1 MASTISIE
9 LAERRVLIDGVLVRL
24 RPKTFELLALLASRP
39 QRLFSKDDLIDRVW
53 SGRSV
58 SPDVLPGC
66 IGEIRRALGDSAR
79 RPEWIETV
87 PGTGYRLLR
96 AAALPVDCGVHA
108 RAKVGPGAPVAAC
121 PPGRATVGVLPF
133 AARADGT
140 EPIARALARDIAV
153 GLARTRWLTVAASA
167 SAEALSRRSS
177 RKTAAETLDVAYLVE
192 GDLHHA
198 ADSLALQIDLVHAPT
213 GRILWADRI
222 TRRSGAV
229 VELMEDVCSLVV
241 SGVEREIQLHEQK
254 RAMISPVR
262 GLAPWIGLHRGMNLL
277 QRQDRATLAAADDT
291 LRAAARG
298 DPACARIAAA
308 RSWHAWQELF
318 FGLARDREAHLQKAR
333 DLALESIDL
342 DAQDP
347 LGHWALGRARW
358 LSGDLE
364 AAAENLERA
373 VSLNPSFAIGHYSLG
388 YTLYLTGQETEAMR
402 RCEAAIRLSPLDPMA
417 FAFHCI
423 MAHLLCFD
431 GDAKRALHHARRIAD
446 HPNVHAFALAVA
458 AWVNELCGDRR
469 AALDCLARIRRTWPD
484 YSRLDYMAALFH
496 RSPRYP
502 TERKRAIER
511 AFDRLGF

>member
-1 MASTISIE
+1 MASTVSIE
-9 LAERRVLIDGVLVRL
+9 LAERRVLIDGVRVRF
-24 RPKTFELLALLASRP
+24 RPKAFEVLALLASRP
-39 QRLFSKDDLIDRVW
+39 RHLFSKEDLIDRVW

-66 IGEIRRALGDSAR
+66 IREIRRALGDSAR

-96 AAALPVDCGVHA
+96 APCLPVECGLHG
-108 RAKVGPGAPVAAC
+108 RAKVGTGAPAADC
-121 PPGRATVGVLPF
+121 RPAGGTVGVLPF
-133 AARADGT
+133 AARAAEA

-167 SAEALSRRSS
+167 SAEALSRESG
-177 RKTAAETLDVAYLVE
+177 RKTAATALDVAYLVE
-192 GDLHHA
+192 GDLQHA
-198 ADSLALQIDLVHAPT
+198 DDILALQIALVHAPT

-222 TRRSGAV
+222 TQRSGAV
-229 VELMEDVCSLVV
+229 VALMEEVCTLVV
-241 SGVEREIQLHEQK
+241 SAVEREIQLHEQK
-254 RAMISPVR
+254 QAMIAPVR
-262 GLAPWIGLHRGMNLL
+262 GVAPWIGLHRGMSLL
-277 QRQDRATLAAADDT
+277 QRQDRTTLATADDT
-291 LRAAARG
+291 LRAAARA

-318 FGLARDREAHLQKAR
+318 FGLARDRGRGLGKAR

-342 DAQDP
+342 DPRDP
-347 LGHWALGRARW
+347 LGHWSLGRARW

-388 YTLYLTGQETEAMR
+388 YTLYLTGREAEATRCCET
-402 RCEAAIRLSPLDPMA
+402 AIRLSPLDPMA

-423 MAHLLCFD
+423 LAHILCFE
-431 GDAKRALHHARRIAD
+431 GKTERALHHARRIAD

-469 AALDCLARIRRTWPD
+469 ASLDCLARIRQGWPD
-484 YSRLDYMAALFH
+484 YARRDYMAALFH
-496 RSPRYP
+496 QSPWYP